1 MSVSV
6 GNKPITTTAAA
17 KKTVEQLPLNRYKIN
32 IDDLQN
38 NQFLVECID
47 KKLYDDIKELKIKFS
62 EYKSETNLI
71 LDNHYK
77 ALQLIIDKLGL

>member
-6 GNKPITTTAAA
+6 GNKPITTAAAA
-17 KKTVEQLPLNRYKIN
+17 KKAVEQMPLNQYKIN

-38 NQFLVECID
+38 NQILIEGID
-47 KKLYDDIKELKIKFS
+47 KKLSDYIEELKIKFN
-62 EYKSETNLI
+62 EYKRETDLI

>member
-6 GNKPITTTAAA
+6 GNKPITTAAA
-17 KKTVEQLPLNRYKIN
+17 KKAVEQMPLNQYKIN